1 MVIIPTLYLER
12 GNDMALEADM
22 GLTLEDILKFSG
34 TSVPET
40 NTYAIDW
47 INGRLSGKISGLEA
61 VQQYIYKTLRTECNR
76 YLIYDIGVGTGIKAL
91 VGQGMASR
99 EYIEA
104 DIPRIVRK
112 ALNDRRIISVHD
124 FTYNYPDDERN
135 AIQISFVADTIYG
148 SVHQEVT
155 V

>member
-1 MVIIPTLYLER
+1 M
-12 GNDMALEADM
+12 
-22 GLTLEDILKFSG
+22 
-34 TSVPET
+34 
-40 NTYAIDW
+40 
-47 INGRLSGKISGLEA
+47 
-61 VQQYIYKTLRTECNR
+61 
-76 YLIYDIGVGTGIKAL
+76 
-91 VGQGMASR
+91 GQGMASR

-112 ALNDRRIISVHD
+112 ALNDRRIINVHD

-135 AIQISFVADTIYG
+135 AIRISFVADTIYG